1 MKSRK
6 YKYLNKILLLF
17 INNMKGI
24 TRIKFPISLFL
35 ISFLFLSYQN
45 TFAQNPPPGQES
57 GAQAQRYKED
67 VEKEKARLQYK
78 KPKAPKIEVE
88 KEKPKPPSAGPSF
101 VLKGVNVTG
110 STVFKPQDFQPIYQ
124 SYLNK
129 KVTFE
134 DMDAI
139 SKKIEGKY
147 KGKGYF
153 TTTVY
158 IPQQEIKDGIIE
170 IRIAEGK
177 MGKLEVEGNK
187 WFSAD
192 FISKFIHVKKNEV
205 LNIKTLARDILRLNK
220 NPDLEV
226 KAVLS
231 QGKEPLSSDIALKV
245 EGKLPWHLGLLQDN
259 RGSRLTGKYRSMLY
273 LRSTNV
279 SGRGDSIFI
288 NSLYSGNT
296 LGETVSYNIP
306 IGTYGTKFGLDAT
319 YFKMKLGKEYKSYDI
334 TGTSQ
339 IYSPYFSWEL
349 ALSEVFEAYTSL
361 GMDIKSI
368 KKKMAGDTT
377 ANDQLRTPYF
387 AFNFSKIDSGGQT
400 TFAPKFNFGTSGFLG
415 ASHRNHPTSSRA
427 GTGGFFFKYEQSLN
441 RMQKMF
447 LNSYVS
453 IRTQLQVASHT
464 LASSEQF
471 QLGGADSVRGYPEG
485 DYLAD
490 TGGVLNFDWFFPF
503 YAIPKNWKLKGQ
515 ETPLRNQIEPVIFV
529 DVGGGELKKVLPGEK
544 KDKFLSG
551 VGGGLRLHFKFFSLR
566 LDWAKAIGNK
576 QTSGSGPSTFY
587 FSFQSEL

>member
-1 MKSRK
+1 
-6 YKYLNKILLLF
+6 
-17 INNMKGI
+17 
-24 TRIKFPISLFL
+24 
-35 ISFLFLSYQN
+35 
-45 TFAQNPPPGQES
+45 
-57 GAQAQRYKED
+57 
-67 VEKEKARLQYK
+67 
-78 KPKAPKIEVE
+78 
-88 KEKPKPPSAGPSF
+88 
-101 VLKGVNVTG
+101 
-110 STVFKPQDFQPIYQ
+110 
-124 SYLNK
+124 
-129 KVTFE
+129 
-134 DMDAI
+134 MDAI

-147 KGKGYF
+147 KEKGYF

-158 IPQQEIKDGIIE
+158 VPEQEIKGGVIE
-170 IRIAEGK
+170 IHIAEGK
-177 MGKLEVEGNK
+177 MGKLDVEGNK

-192 FISKFIHVKKNEV
+192 FISKFIHAKKNEI
-205 LNIKTLARDILRLNK
+205 LNIKELARDILRLNK

-226 KAVLS
+226 RAVLS

-245 EGKLPWHLGLLQDN
+245 EGKVPWHLGLLQDN

-273 LRSTNV
+273 LRSSNV
-279 SGRGDSIFI
+279 SGLGDSIFI
-288 NSLYSGNT
+288 NSLYSGNS
-296 LGETVSYNIP
+296 LGESLSYNLP

-387 AFNFSKIDSGGQT
+387 AFNFSKIDSRGQT
-400 TFAPKFNFGTSGFLG
+400 TFVPKFNFGTSGFLG

-441 RMQKMF
+441 RMQKMP
-447 LNSYVS
+447 LESYLS
-453 IRTQLQVASHT
+453 IRTQLQLASHT

-471 QLGGADSVRGYPEG
+471 QLGGMDSVRGYPEG

-490 TGGVLNFDWFFPF
+490 AGGVVSFDWVFPM
-503 YAIPKNWKLKGQ
+503 YGIPKSWKLPG
-515 ETPLRNQIEPVIFV
+515 ENTPLRYQIEPVIFA
-529 DVGGGELKKVLPGEK
+529 DVGGGKLKKALPGEK
-544 KDKFLSG
+544 KDKLLAG
-551 VGGGLRLHFKFFSLR
+551 IGGGLRMRFKLFSLR
-566 LDWAKAIGNK
+566 LEWAKAVGDK

-587 FSFQSEL
+587 FTFQSEI